1 MSELTDEQKKLIAEN
16 YKSIPDLTRLTQIV
30 SGDDTIDGR
39 SKIGRSIRKFM
50 VDQGLN
56 YQTSKHSKVEEIVL
70 TDEEKEFLNSHA
82 GQDMS
87 SIQLAE
93 LLWPNKEIKK
103 LSKEQRVVADYI
115 KNHHTDF
122 VK

>member
-1 MSELTDEQKKLIAEN
+1 MSELTEEQKKLIAEN

-56 YQTSKHSKVEEIVL
+56 YQTSKHAKVEEIVL
-70 TDEEKEFLNSHA
+70 THEEKEFLNS
-82 GQDMS
+82 QK
-87 SIQLAE
+87 I
-93 LLWPNKEIKK
+93 
-103 LSKEQRVVADYI
+103 
-115 KNHHTDF
+115 
-122 VK
+122 